1 MGGQP
6 EPHLPPAP
14 VDGEKLPSPQSLP
27 LDSGKKQQS
36 FISHLQVNLS
46 TIQVDSIQVY
56 FFSKKQQDT
65 SYGKGGRVGYVK
77 QLRKKTQTVFLSVQL
92 AETRAAVPS
101 STELEGK

>member
-1 MGGQP
+1 MTSKEHVEWGWGGGGQP

-14 VDGEKLPSPQSLP
+14 VDGEKLSSPQSLP
-27 LDSGKKQQS
+27 LDSGEKQQS

-65 SYGKGGRVGYVK
+65 SYGKGGGGRVCEA
-77 QLRKKTQTVFLSVQL
+77 
-92 AETRAAVPS
+92 AEEKNLNCIS
-101 STELEGK
+101 